1 MITYYDVNNGPL
13 AGFFNECYRSWITTS
28 NDTCIND
35 ILKMNQEELNEK
47 AKEIINNNDFKEEH
61 NMSGRYPWKS
71 EKKEEKNPLAV
82 EIKKI
87 VIHNDKVM
95 IVYFLDGTFTKAVCS
110 DSDTFSFDA
119 GFQVCLLKKLY
130 GDKNYHNLMRKTRKF
145 YDVQQE
151 FKKVQIE
158 EKKNRRE
165 EQERRHQK
173 NLAKRNKVREEFKE
187 DIAAAVKG
195 VLMVSGKADDDRK

>member
-1 MITYYDVNNGPL
+1 MYVMYDFLNNIYTSESHNIFLDVNEI
-13 AGFFNECYRSWITTS
+13 AKHTA
-28 NDTCIND
+28 IN
-35 ILKMNQEELNEK
+35 
-47 AKEIINNNDFKEEH
+47 KEEY
-61 NMSGRYPWKS
+61 NMFDHGTSSCRYPWEP

-187 DIAAAVKG
+187 DVAAAVKEAL
-195 VLMVSGKADDDRK
+195 VITGKADDGK

>member
-1 MITYYDVNNGPL
+1 MYTFVDYDNQWRYWVN
-13 AGFFNECYRSWITTS
+13 ESDIRVS
-28 NDTCIND
+28 NICSD
-35 ILKMNQEELNEK
+35 IWKLNSEELHEK
-47 AKEIINNNDFKEEH
+47 GKEIINSNDFKEEH
-61 NMSGRYPWKS
+61 NMCDCSRHSGRYPWEP
-71 EKKEEKNPLAV
+71 EKKEKNPLAV
-82 EIKKI
+82 EIQKI

-145 YDVQQE
+145 YDNQQE
-151 FKKVQIE
+151 FKRTQIE
-158 EKKNRRE
+158 EKKKRRE

-173 NLAKRNKVREEFKE
+173 NLAKRNAVREEFKE
-187 DIAAAVKG
+187 DVASAVKEA
-195 VLMVSGKADDDRK
+195 LRTSEKADDLK